1 MAQICCESYECK
13 VPAKRMWYGLFK
25 DAHNCLPK
33 ALPHKIASVEYP
45 EGHGLVAGAVRIIK
59 FHKAVGTLHKAG
71 EAAEKFVHEEA
82 LLVKET
88 AEEVVHTVHKAGEAA
103 EKLAH
108 EEALLVKMKA
118 EEAGCTVLKAGEAT
132 EELLHHEAHLAEK
145 KTEEVGGTI
154 HKVGEAVEKLPH
166 EEALFVKEKAEEGVD
181 ITHKVGDEAEKFIDH
196 EVLFVKEKIEE
207 VDHDAFKIKVAV
219 LGGGLLAFLF
229 KHYKHTFEIKEGP
242 PAHGGG
248 CFVHWTTEFETLAAH
263 VVLHHALDELKET
276 VLEPVKKVEAYLLE
290 HHDHY
295 A

>member
-1 MAQICCESYECK
+1 M
-13 VPAKRMWYGLFK
+13 
-25 DAHNCLPK
+25 PK
-33 ALPHKIASVEYP
+33 ALPDKIAAVEYP

-59 FHKAVGTLHKAG
+59 FHKALGTLHKAG
-71 EAAEKFVHEEA
+71 EVAEKFVYQEA
-82 LLVKET
+82 LLVKEK

-108 EEALLVKMKA
+108 EEALLVKKKA
-118 EEAGCTVLKAGEAT
+118 EEVGGTVVKAGEAT
-132 EELLHHEAHLAEK
+132 EKLLHHEALCAEK
-145 KTEEVGGTI
+145 KKEEVGDTI

-166 EEALFVKEKAEEGVD
+166 EEALFVKEKAEGGVD
-181 ITHKVGDEAEKFIDH
+181 IAHEVGDEAKKLVHH

-219 LGGGLLAFLF
+219 LGGGLLAVLF

-242 PAHGGG
+242 PGHGG

-263 VVLHHALDELKET
+263 LLVHHAVDELKES
-276 VLEPVKKVEAYLLE
+276 VLEPLKKVEAYLLE
-290 HHDHY
+290 HRDHY